1 MSDDDSEIFPPG
13 KGVPAARQE
22 TAPTPMHEAGR
33 LDTGGIVSSTI
44 TRWKAG
50 SQGRALEEIA
60 KRHRSEADAI
70 KAYGEVADAFK
81 NTARKVND
89 LRGLPEIL
97 ARDDVRRKKEL
108 ADEYDE
114 IEHRGEMNKR
124 RRQREIEEADAA
136 HVEAQRKKFT
146 ATQGYENQQRLKDR
160 NLRIW
165 EKRHEA
171 QELDAHVETE
181 RVRSELRGDV
191 APKIPP
197 SSIESMRTKA
207 EEGLMSAL
215 ADGNDAEV
223 ERWQRVLD
231 ALGE

>member
-1 MSDDDSEIFPPG
+1 
-13 KGVPAARQE
+13 
-22 TAPTPMHEAGR
+22 
-33 LDTGGIVSSTI
+33 
-44 TRWKAG
+44 
-50 SQGRALEEIA
+50 
-60 KRHRSEADAI
+60 
-70 KAYGEVADAFK
+70 
-81 NTARKVND
+81 
-89 LRGLPEIL
+89 
-97 ARDDVRRKKEL
+97 
-108 ADEYDE
+108 
-114 IEHRGEMNKR
+114 MNKR

-136 HVEAQRKKFT
+136 YVEAQRKKFT
-146 ATQGYENQQRLKDR
+146 AKQGYENQQRLKDR

-181 RVRSELRGDV
+181 RVRSELGGDV

-197 SSIESMRTKA
+197 SSIESMRAKA